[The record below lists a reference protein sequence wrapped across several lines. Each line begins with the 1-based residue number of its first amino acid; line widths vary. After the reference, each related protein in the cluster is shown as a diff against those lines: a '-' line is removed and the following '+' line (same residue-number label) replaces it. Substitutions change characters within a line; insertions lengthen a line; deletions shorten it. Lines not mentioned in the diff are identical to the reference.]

1 MRIKFSR
8 YFILTNKKVIYWSDE
23 ITYRNNQLPLG
34 WFFLKH
40 IFQVQGLPDYSKG
53 GKANVFKV
61 HVATWFKRD
70 REKSSRKFYFS
81 VKKKDEIYTWIIT
94 LNFLRVKEIYND
106 FTMQFGTIQLPLNH
120 ELKRKIKKRIKQ
132 KFHHPQNV
140 FPSSNK
146 NHINFYKLSSRK
158 SIDNISHSMI
168 SEKKMR
174 RHTNF
179 LTLASSEIYV
189 IYQ

>member
-1 MRIKFSR
+1 MDPVILINLRR
-8 YFILTNKKVIYWSDE
+8 YFILTNKKVIYWNDE

-34 WFFLKH
+34 WFYLKH
-40 IFQVQGLPDYSKG
+40 IFRVQGLPDYSKG

-61 HVATWFKRD
+61 HVATWYKRD

-81 VKKKDEIYTWIIT
+81 VKKKDEVYTWIVT

-120 ELKRKIKKRIKQ
+120 ELKRKANKRVKQ
-132 KFHHPQNV
+132 KFHHPQNN

-146 NHINFYKLSSRK
+146 NQVNYYKLS
-158 SIDNISHSMI
+158 
-168 SEKKMR
+168 
-174 RHTNF
+174 
-179 LTLASSEIYV
+179 
-189 IYQ
+189 